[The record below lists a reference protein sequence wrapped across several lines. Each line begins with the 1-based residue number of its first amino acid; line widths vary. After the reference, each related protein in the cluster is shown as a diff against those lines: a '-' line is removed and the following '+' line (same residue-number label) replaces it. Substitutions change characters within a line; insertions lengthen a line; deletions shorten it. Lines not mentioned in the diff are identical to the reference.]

1 METKDL
7 SIQNVAVIGMGA
19 LGIMF
24 GDMIARALPSGS
36 VTVVADAARVTRYRA
51 SRVTANDHLCDFL
64 YATPEE
70 FLARNG
76 GCTADLILFGVK
88 AAGLK
93 DAIELAR
100 PLADE
105 HTILVSLLNGISSE
119 EYIAEGLGRGHVIY
133 CVAQQMAAG
142 RVGTAVHYR
151 NKGVLCLGVPDSH
164 PQDQSALQKLLAF
177 FEACD
182 VPYVAEP
189 DILRRLWCKWMFN
202 VGINQTV
209 MVYEGKF
216 ADAQKP
222 GPLRDE
228 FLAAM
233 REVVALAQ
241 KSGIDVSEKDVEEY
255 VQILD
260 QLDPEGMPSMRQD
273 GLAKR
278 FSEVDMFAG
287 EVCRRGRKLGVPTP
301 VNASLLERVK
311 AVESTYKTQ
320 RKQIVAR

>member
-1 METKDL
+1 M
-7 SIQNVAVIGMGA
+7 
-19 LGIMF
+19 
-24 GDMIARALPSGS
+24 
-36 VTVVADAARVTRYRA
+36 
-51 SRVTANDHLCDFL
+51 
-64 YATPEE
+64 
-70 FLARNG
+70 
-76 GCTADLILFGVK
+76 
-88 AAGLK
+88 
-93 DAIELAR
+93 
-100 PLADE
+100 
-105 HTILVSLLNGISSE
+105 
-119 EYIAEGLGRGHVIY
+119 
-133 CVAQQMAAG
+133 
-142 RVGTAVHYR
+142 HYR
-151 NKGVLCLGVPDSH
+151 NKGVLCLGVPDSR
-164 PQDQSALQKLLAF
+164 PQDKAALQKLLAF

-241 KSGIDVSEKDVEEY
+241 KSGIDVSEKDVAEY
-255 VQILD
+255 VDILD

-287 EVCRRGRKLGVPTP
+287 EVCRRGRKLGVATP

-311 AVESTYKTQ
+311 AVESTYKI
-320 RKQIVAR
+320 R